1 MLSARCAALA
11 GDGQSCGMSLV
22 SRPVTSAPQI
32 RLDLEFSAEVGAGAS
47 NVWVPLPL
55 RGTGVLLLR
64 GEPRY
69 SSRDTGSH
77 QEIRDSPR
85 THLQARICVCRLGHA
100 RTQPHTA
107 KVHIQQRANTRRSK
121 SKSYGQSV
129 SSLTPEEWRVR
140 LEGLG
145 DSVSRRT
152 LATRDGSKSEVDAPC
167 LCVWETQ
174 SRT

>member
-1 MLSARCAALA
+1 KHLQKAYLRLSAEAK
-11 GDGQSCGMSLV
+11 
-22 SRPVTSAPQI
+22 PEVTSGKPASATPSTSSPASPPPPSCVAAPQSTPGAV
-32 RLDLEFSAEVGAGAS
+32 LEFSAEVGAGAS

-77 QEIRDSPR
+77 QEIRDSAR
-85 THLQARICVCRLGHA
+85 TPLQA
-100 RTQPHTA
+100 
-107 KVHIQQRANTRRSK
+107 RRSK

-140 LEGLG
+140 LESLG
-145 DSVSRRT
+145 DSASRRT